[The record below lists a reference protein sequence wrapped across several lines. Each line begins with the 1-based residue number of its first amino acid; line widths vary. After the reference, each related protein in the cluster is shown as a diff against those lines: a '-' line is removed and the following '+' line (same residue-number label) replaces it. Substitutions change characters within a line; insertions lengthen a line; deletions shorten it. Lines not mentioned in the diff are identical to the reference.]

1 MLHTWW
7 MPNRAQRG
15 RRRGPGLLPILLL
28 ALMLPAVAFAA
39 PRVLPVVGDGAVV
52 VRLADPAIDESSGL
66 AASPSQSGVFWTL
79 NDSGDGPLL
88 YAVGADGA
96 ALGRWLVTGAENR
109 DWEDLAAG
117 FDADGV
123 PVLWIAD
130 TGDNRGD
137 RADAALYR
145 LPEPPVDRANPADGW
160 PTLPATRFPVAF
172 PDGPRDVEALL
183 VHPLTGEIVLVAKGW
198 GAADAYRVDP
208 RPGDVALAEPA
219 GSVALPGWG
228 PLAQATG
235 GAVSPDGTRLALRSY
250 GGLAEWSIP
259 PGQGLA
265 EALLGEPRHVP
276 TPFMWQAEA
285 VSYGPDGRTLYLTAE
300 GSPGP
305 LVALPPTQ

>member
-1 MLHTWW
+1 
-7 MPNRAQRG
+7 MPIRARRG
-15 RRRGPGLLPILLL
+15 RRRGPRLLPLLL
-28 ALMLPAVAFAA
+28 LGLALPVVAFAA
-39 PRVLPVVGDGAVV
+39 PRVVPAVGDGAAV

-66 AASPSQSGVFWTL
+66 AASPTMPGVFWTL
-79 NDSGDGPLL
+79 NDSGDGPAL
-88 YAVGADGA
+88 YATDEDGA

-117 FDADGV
+117 SDADGV

-130 TGDNRGD
+130 TGDNGGD
-137 RADAALYR
+137 RADAALYSV
-145 LPEPPVDRANPADGW
+145 PEPPVDRANPADGW
-160 PTLPATRFPVAF
+160 PTLPATRFPIAF

-198 GAADAYRVDP
+198 GAADIYRVDP
-208 RPGDVALAEPA
+208 RPGEVAIAEWVGNVEA
-219 GSVALPGWG
+219 PGWG
-228 PLAQATG
+228 PLARATG

-250 GGLAEWSIP
+250 GGLAEWTVA

-265 EALLGEPRHVP
+265 EALKGKPRAVP
-276 TPFMWQAEA
+276 VPFMWQAEA

-305 LVALPPTQ
+305 LVALPPAQ